1 MGLTPENHILWIDAA
16 LVVVNKPA
24 GMLTLPDGYNPGLP
38 HLRGILEPLLGRLW
52 IVHRLDKETSGV
64 IVLARSTEAHRHL
77 NTQFQENQV
86 AKAYHALVTGHPT
99 DRKSVV

>member
-1 MGLTPENHILWIDAA
+1 MGLTPENLILWIDAA

-24 GMLTLPDGYNPGLP
+24 GMLTLPDGYNPGIP

-77 NTQFQENQV
+77 NTQFQENQI
-86 AKAYHALVTGHPT
+86 AKAYHVLVTGHPT
-99 DRKSVV
+99 